1 MKQVNIRVD
10 DDIYMEFLEESMK
23 SRLEKDEYRSVSKI
37 VTEIFMEGYA
47 LRKGNKTVSDTVSE
61 DNVQEKFPDFNIEEL
76 IKETKKESLPEKEEE
91 KVNSSKPWGDLDI

>member
-1 MKQVNIRVD
+1 MKQVNIRID

-37 VTEIFMEGYA
+37 ATEIFMEGYA